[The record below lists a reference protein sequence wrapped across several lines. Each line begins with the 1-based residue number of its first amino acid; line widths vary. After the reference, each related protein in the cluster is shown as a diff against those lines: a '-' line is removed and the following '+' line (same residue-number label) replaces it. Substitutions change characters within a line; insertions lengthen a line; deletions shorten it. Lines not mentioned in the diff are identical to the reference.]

1 MKRELKYFLLG
12 AFSVVGGFLIYVW
25 TRDPSKS
32 TQAASENRA
41 ANAPAPTA
49 SSSAPGT
56 YVAHRKEQLQKQK
69 VSPSCSAV
77 RSAAADSSLPDSNAA
92 AATAPGH
99 TAQSTNAEEND
110 Q

>member
-32 TQAASENRA
+32 TQPASENRA
-41 ANAPAPTA
+41 ASAPAPTA

-56 YVAHRKEQLQKQK
+56 QEQVQKQAL
-69 VSPSCSAV
+69 SPSCNAV
-77 RSAAADSSLPDSNAA
+77 CPDAAEPSLPDASASA
-92 AATAPGH
+92 PTAPDH
-99 TAQSTNAEEND
+99 TAQSANAEESN